1 MGGTR
6 TTNGDFKPKYAYDE
20 WSVVEDGWDEA
31 TNLVDE
37 TIFSLGNGYLG
48 MRGNLEEG
56 FRGAEGRSTR
66 GTYINAF
73 YETEPIRYPEDA
85 YGYARVGQTML
96 NVADARGIELY
107 VDGERVDLFAC
118 KLLDYKRTLDFRRGT
133 LVRTMRL
140 ELSNGNQVDV
150 RIERLV
156 SLTRKHVAAIRYEV
170 TTVDFHG
177 LIGLV
182 STIDGAVR
190 NQVSKGDP
198 RLGSAL
204 TEPALTTID
213 RAAVGTLA
221 FLHQRTKRSGFT
233 VMCAA
238 EHQLQAEEAA
248 AIQAETSAD
257 GAAIRFSFASPLGV
271 PATLTKTIAYHT
283 SKEDPGTLDERKLR
297 LKAEQTVQRAK
308 TDGFDALLEEQRAF
322 LERFWERTDVTI
334 EGDPALQQGVRF
346 NAFQLLQSVGR
357 DGETNISAKGLTG
370 EGYEG
375 HYFWD
380 TETYILPFFLYTNP
394 DIAKQ
399 LLTYRYGI
407 LDKARERAR
416 TMSQKGALFAW
427 RTIGG
432 EETSA
437 YFPAGT
443 AQVHI
448 NADIAYALKKYMAAT
463 EDDEFLIDK
472 GAELL
477 FETARLWADLGDY
490 IPHKGFCINGVTGP
504 DEYTALVNNNAFTN
518 VMAKDHLEY
527 AAATARRLRSE
538 RTDAYRD
545 IASRIALDDAEV
557 DAWQRAAERMYV
569 PYDAGLGVTLQDDAF
584 LDRAEWDF
592 ANAPADKYPLL
603 LHYHPLVIYRHRVL
617 KQADVVLA
625 SFLQSDRFSLAQ
637 KRRDYE
643 FYERLTTH
651 DSSLSPCIYSIVA
664 AEIGKIDRA
673 YDYFLRTAR
682 MDLDDRNGN
691 AKDGLHTAAMAGTWL
706 SLANGFGGMR
716 EQDGKLRFRPSIPAR
731 WTAYAFVVAFRGRR
745 LRVRVTPDDATY
757 SLLEGDDLTIEHEG
771 RELRL
776 ASGRPAVVSM
786 RRKLE
791 AVIFD
796 LDGVIVDTASF
807 HYECWK
813 RIADEQGVPLDPSVN
828 ERVKGV
834 DRRTSLDIVLE
845 RASRPYSEEEKAALA
860 NRKNELYV
868 ERIEQLT
875 PEALLPGIEAFL
887 RDVKSR
893 GLKTAIASASRNA
906 RLVVE
911 RLGVGAYF
919 DAIVDAGSVAKG
931 KPDPEIFFAAAEALG
946 VPYRNCAAIEDAEAG
961 IAAIRAAGMFA
972 VGVGTEA
979 RMRGADWLLPVTE
992 MLALDELS
1000 DRFSGSPPAPK
1011 RDDEPKPEPVGAQ

>member
-6 TTNGDFKPKYAYDE
+6 QADSKPLYAYDE
-20 WSVVEDGWDEA
+20 WAIVENQWDET
-31 TNLVDE
+31 TNLRDE

-56 FRGAEGRSTR
+56 FRGDPKLTTR

-96 NVADARGIELY
+96 NVADARGIELHI
-107 VDGERVDLFAC
+107 DGERVDPFSC
-118 KLLDYKRTLDFRRGT
+118 KTIDYKRTLDFRKGT
-133 LVRTMRL
+133 LTRAMRL
-140 ELSNGNQVDV
+140 ELPNGKRVDV

-156 SLTRKHVAAIRYEV
+156 SLTRKHAAAIRYTV

-177 LIGLV
+177 LVGFV

-198 RLGSAL
+198 RIGSAL
-204 TEPALTTID
+204 TEPAFETID
-213 RAAVGTLA
+213 RAAVGTLG
-221 FLHQRTKRSGFT
+221 FLQQRTKNSRFT
-233 VMCAA
+233 LMCAV
-238 EHQLQAEEAA
+238 EHKLEAEESA
-248 AIQAETSAD
+248 AIQAETTDD
-257 GAAIRFSFASPLGV
+257 GASFRFSFASHQGV
-271 PATLTKTIAYHT
+271 PSTLVKTIAYHT
-283 SKEDPGTLDERKLR
+283 SKEDPDALDALGLR
-297 LKAEQTVQRAK
+297 RETEHTAQKAKA
-308 TDGFDALLEEQRAF
+308 DGFDALLREQEAF
-322 LERFWERTDVTI
+322 LERFWRHTDVTI
-334 EGDPALQQGVRF
+334 EGDPALQQAFRF
-346 NAFQLLQSVGR
+346 NAFQLLQSAGR
-357 DGETNISAKGLTG
+357 DGVTNIGAKGLTG

-399 LLTYRYGI
+399 LLTYRYNI

-443 AQVHI
+443 AQYHI

-463 EDDEFLIDK
+463 DDEAFLIEK

-490 IPHKGFCINGVTGP
+490 IPDKGFCINGVTGP

-518 VMAKDHLEY
+518 LMAKDHLEY

-538 RTDAYRD
+538 RTDAYRSL
-545 IASRIALDDAEV
+545 ASRIALDDAEV
-557 DAWQRAAERMYV
+557 DAWQRAADRMYV
-569 PYDAGLGVTLQDDAF
+569 PYDAGRGVTLQDDAF

-592 ANAPADKYPLL
+592 ANTPEDKYPLL
-603 LHYHPLVIYRHRVL
+603 LNYHPLVIYRHQVL

-625 SFLQSDRFSLAQ
+625 SFLQSHRFSLAQ

-664 AEIGKIDRA
+664 AEIGRVDKA

-682 MDLDDRNGN
+682 MDLDDVNGN
-691 AKDGLHTAAMAGTWL
+691 VKDGLHTAAMAGTWL

-716 EQDGKLRFRPSIPAR
+716 EHEGTLRFRPTIPER
-731 WTAYAFVVAFRGRR
+731 WTAYAFVVTFRGRL
-745 LRVRVTPDDATY
+745 LRVRVTQEDATY
-757 SLLEGDDLTIEHEG
+757 TLLEGEALTVEHDG

-776 ASGRPAVVSM
+776 APGEPVSVSR

-796 LDGVIVDTASF
+796 LDGVLVDTASF

-813 RIADEQGVPLDPSVN
+813 AIADEQGVPIDPSVN
-828 ERVKGV
+828 ERLKGV

-845 RASRPYSEEEKAALA
+845 RSSRPYTEDEKAALA
-860 NRKNELYV
+860 DRKNKLYV
-868 ERIEQLT
+868 ERIEKLT
-875 PEALLPGIEAFL
+875 SAALLPGVEPFL
-887 RDVKSR
+887 RDIKSR

-906 RLVVE
+906 PLVVE
-911 RLGVGAYF
+911 RLGIGAYF
-919 DAIVDAGSVAKG
+919 DAIVDVGTIAKG
-931 KPDPEIFFAAAEALG
+931 KPDPEIFMAAAEALG
-946 VPYRNCAAIEDAEAG
+946 VPYRNCAGIEDAEAG
-961 IAAIRAAGMFA
+961 VAAIKAAGMFA
-972 VGVGTEA
+972 VGVGTQA
-979 RMRGADWLLPVTE
+979 QMREADWVLDGTE
-992 MLALDELS
+992 RLNADELT
-1000 DRFSGSPPAPK
+1000 DRFRG
-1011 RDDEPKPEPVGAQ
+1011 RQPVAAGAK